1 MKKFN
6 IKDYEKDL
14 SRFDLWNMV
23 YERDDTIRMLLTRV
37 ISACKKNDCIAIS
50 KMLES
55 LIHERIEREELGMRL
70 VEAMQGLIKENQE
83 LKGLTEH
90 FTISTPKR

>member
-1 MKKFN
+1 
-6 IKDYEKDL
+6 
-14 SRFDLWNMV
+14 
-23 YERDDTIRMLLTRV
+23 
-37 ISACKKNDCIAIS
+37 
-50 KMLES
+50 MLES